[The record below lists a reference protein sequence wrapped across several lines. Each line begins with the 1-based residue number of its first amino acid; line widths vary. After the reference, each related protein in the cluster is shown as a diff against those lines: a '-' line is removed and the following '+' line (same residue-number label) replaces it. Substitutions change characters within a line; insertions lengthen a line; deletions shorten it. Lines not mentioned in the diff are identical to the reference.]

1 MSMYHSA
8 HGRMSRRNSNSE
20 DNDPEDEPGFI
31 SSASAHGGGRSRNN
45 NHGGGTSS
53 NYRDRRPP
61 QSARLPPSS
70 SSSSSYSS
78 LHRGTASVSS
88 QSRPPPPRPAA
99 VSPDN
104 SGSSGSPTS
113 RRGLSSDRPWRSQHG
128 GGTNADD
135 QEDQE
140 GPGMITSASVHAGS
154 STSRAPASRRHQPS
168 NLQSTSSQGQGQGQP
183 PLSPFELMA
192 SDIEQ
197 RLRESKA
204 RLDSADSGSRAI
216 VSPASGSNAGTSNA
230 TDNTTSSSSPSSS
243 GLNSRW
249 DHFTADPATLAAQSR
264 SATGRAVVGLAAQV
278 GGEEDHRHLVVS
290 SDDGLSDRSGARL
303 ASPRST
309 TPSRRA
315 PSSSSGGVNTS
326 HMSPQDAIRLQAMQ
340 MLQLAGGP
348 DEDSSGSDDGGGS
361 NKRKGGR
368 RGMGLSRNPRTG
380 GYSAHPVGQRAHA
393 SISGL
398 DGGNG
403 RGGGGYGGGGYGEEV
418 TVEEEPNVNAMLSS
432 RGGGSPGS
440 NDKNRNGKSS
450 NWSSRYSVD
459 RHLMF
464 LTGSQHGGGG
474 GSVHG
479 SVHGNGG
486 SGNGGNGGGGAASSM
501 APAARQVR
509 DATSATGMYRA
520 SAYDMKS
527 AGSSAGAASQAR
539 DYAHR
544 NKIKVPRRQGQGQG
558 QGNGYG
564 FGFGSGWKTGLNLS
578 DRSSLPEPPNNFH
591 SGNYL
596 ITEEIRRK
604 RRKRL
609 CTGTVVLVALAAIVG
624 AVYGTTFGGGDD
636 ADAYG
641 SNAAAYWNVGEPVTF
656 YVTSDVPYNNAEENV
671 LSRDLSRLPDD
682 AEFVVHLG
690 DVGIAA
696 TTSCAESMYEDAS
709 YILKSSSRAPV
720 FVLPGNQDWNE
731 CPNPD
736 AAFDNWMQYF
746 HRFEDN
752 FSHRFAVTRQLGRE
766 ENFSFLHN
774 GVLFVG
780 LNLVDGTVPD
790 QTEWNVRHQECV
802 QWAEQALN
810 DFGPDEYR
818 AVVLLGHARPT
829 ALLGDF
835 FWPLINDINDI
846 NKPVLYVHGNAMQG
860 WTVYK
865 PFSDASRL
873 KAIELEKG
881 GKSPPVKIRV
891 GMGADPFNFDRR
903 SSNKA

>member
-8 HGRMSRRNSNSE
+8 HGRMGRSSAEEE
-20 DNDPEDEPGFI
+20 DTNPEDDEPGFI
-31 SSASAHGGGRSRNN
+31 SSASAHGGGSRNN
-45 NHGGGTSS
+45 NGGGSS
-53 NYRDRRPP
+53 YRDRRPP
-61 QSARLPPSS
+61 GRLPPTSS
-70 SSSSSYSS
+70 SHSS
-78 LHRGTASVSS
+78 LSRGTASVST
-88 QSRPPPPRPAA
+88 SRPPPPRPVA
-99 VSPDN
+99 VSPDRHN
-104 SGSSGSPTS
+104 NGSS
-113 RRGLSSDRPWRSQHG
+113 RRAPSDRPWRSQHG
-128 GGTNADD
+128 GDTAAAA
-135 QEDQE
+135 EEE
-140 GPGMITSASVHAGS
+140 GPGMIASASVHAGS
-154 STSRAPASRRHQPS
+154 TGRAPASQRHQPS
-168 NLQSTSSQGQGQGQP
+168 QSQPSSSQSQGQQ

-197 RLRESKA
+197 RLRASKA
-204 RLDSADSGSRAI
+204 RLDGADGSGRRAVVTPTSASANTTN
-216 VSPASGSNAGTSNA
+216 SNANA
-230 TDNTTSSSSPSSS
+230 STSSSAGSNPSSPAAS

-249 DHFTADPATLAAQSR
+249 DHFTADQATLAAQSR
-264 SATGRAVVGLAAQV
+264 SATGRAVVGLAGA
-278 GGEEDHRHLVVS
+278 EDRRQLVS
-290 SDDGLSDRSGARL
+290 SDSPYDRSGARV
-303 ASPRST
+303 ASPT
-309 TPSRRA
+309 TTARRA
-315 PSSSSGGVNTS
+315 SSSGGVDTAG
-326 HMSPQDAIRLQAMQ
+326 MSPQDAIRLQAMQ

-348 DEDSSGSDDGGGS
+348 DEDSGSDDGS
-361 NKRKGGR
+361 NQRKGR
-368 RGMGLSRNPRTG
+368 MGLSRNPRTG

-398 DGGNG
+398 DGGGGGGHHGRADGNG
-403 RGGGGYGGGGYGEEV
+403 RGGGYGGGGYGEEV
-418 TVEEEPNVNAMLSS
+418 TFEEDPNVNAMLSS
-432 RGGGSPGS
+432 SRGSPN
-440 NDKNRNGKSS
+440 NDKGSGSSGKSS
-450 NWSSRYSVD
+450 SWSSRYSVD

-464 LTGSQHGGGG
+464 LTGSQHGGVSD
-474 GSVHG
+474 GSV
-479 SVHGNGG
+479 N
-486 SGNGGNGGGGAASSM
+486 GNGGGGGGGASM

-527 AGSSAGAASQAR
+527 AGSSAGAASRAR

-544 NKIKVPRRQGQGQG
+544 NKIQVPRQSHKNSN
-558 QGNGYG
+558 NGG
-564 FGFGSGWKTGLNLS
+564 FGFGWKTGLILG

-624 AVYGTTFGGGDD
+624 AVYGTTFGGDD

-835 FWPLINDINDI
+835 FWPLINDINEI

-873 KAIELEKG
+873 KAVELEKG

-903 SSNKA
+903 SSDKA

>member
-8 HGRMSRRNSNSE
+8 HGRMSSRSSAE
-20 DNDPEDEPGFI
+20 ETPEDEPGFI
-31 SSASAHGGGRSRNN
+31 SSASAHGGSRNSS
-45 NHGGGTSS
+45 GGSS
-53 NYRDRRPP
+53 GGSSYRDRRPP
-61 QSARLPPSS
+61 QSGGARLPPSS
-70 SSSSSYSS
+70 YSS
-78 LHRGTASVSS
+78 LGRGTASVSVS
-88 QSRPPPPRPAA
+88 QSRPPPPRPVA
-99 VSPDN
+99 VSPDS
-104 SGSSGSPTS
+104 SGSSNNNS
-113 RRGLSSDRPWRSQHG
+113 RRLSSDRPWRSQHG
-128 GGTNADD
+128 GGTPAANNH
-135 QEDQE
+135 EE
-140 GPGMITSASVHAGS
+140 PGMITSASVHAGS
-154 STSRAPASRRHQPS
+154 TSSAGAGRASASQRHQPS
-168 NLQSTSSQGQGQGQP
+168 NQPSSQGQAQ

-204 RLDSADSGSRAI
+204 RLDSADNSNASSSNSGRA
-216 VSPASGSNAGTSNA
+216 VVTPTNSNAG
-230 TDNTTSSSSPSSS
+230 SSSSDTPSSPSS

-249 DHFTADPATLAAQSR
+249 DHFSADPTLAEQSR
-264 SATGRAVVGLAAQV
+264 SATGRAVGLAAAGAAERAV
-278 GGEEDHRHLVVS
+278 DEDRLLNNDS
-290 SDDGLSDRSGARL
+290 LYERSGAR
-303 ASPRST
+303 
-309 TPSRRA
+309 A
-315 PSSSSGGVNTS
+315 PSGVDTSG
-326 HMSPQDAIRLQAMQ
+326 MSPQDAIRLQAMQ

-348 DEDSSGSDDGGGS
+348 DDDSGSDDGGS
-361 NKRKGGR
+361 NKRKSTR
-368 RGMGLSRNPRTG
+368 MGLSRNPRTG

-398 DGGNG
+398 DVGSGHG
-403 RGGGGYGGGGYGEEV
+403 SAGYGGGGYGEEV
-418 TVEEEPNVNAMLSS
+418 TFEEEPNVNAMLSS
-432 RGGGSPGS
+432 SRGSPGS
-440 NDKNRNGKSS
+440 SGNNKNGKSS
-450 NWSSRYSVD
+450 WSSRYSVD

-464 LTGSQHGGGG
+464 LTGSQHGGSSGL
-474 GSVHG
+474 GSSDG
-479 SVHGNGG
+479 SVHGN
-486 SGNGGNGGGGAASSM
+486 SSGGASM

-544 NKIKVPRRQGQGQG
+544 NKIKVPRQQSQGH
-558 QGNGYG
+558 G
-564 FGFGSGWKTGLNLS
+564 FSFGWKTGLNLS

-609 CTGTVVLVALAAIVG
+609 CTGTVILVALAAIVG
-624 AVYGTTFGGGDD
+624 AVYGTTFGGGTDG
-636 ADAYG
+636 AYG
-641 SNAAAYWNVGEPVTF
+641 SSNAAAYWNVGEPVTF

-690 DVGIAA
+690 DVGVAA

-810 DFGPDEYR
+810 DFEPDEYR

-835 FWPLINDINDI
+835 FWPILNDINEI

-873 KAIELEKG
+873 RAVELEKG

>member
-8 HGRMSRRNSNSE
+8 HGRMGRNAEANNPE
-20 DNDPEDEPGFI
+20 DDEPGFI
-31 SSASAHGGGRSRNN
+31 SSASAHGGGSSRNTN
-45 NHGGGTSS
+45 AGGSS

-61 QSARLPPSS
+61 QSGSGGAGRLPPT
-70 SSSSSYSS
+70 SSSYSS
-78 LHRGTASVSS
+78 LNRGTASVSAGTS
-88 QSRPPPPRPAA
+88 QSRPPPPRPVA

-104 SGSSGSPTS
+104 SNGSSS
-113 RRGLSSDRPWRSQHG
+113 RRASSDRPWRSQHG
-128 GGTNADD
+128 GDTAAANEGD
-135 QEDQE
+135 E

-154 STSRAPASRRHQPS
+154 TSRASASQRHQPS
-168 NLQSTSSQGQGQGQP
+168 SQPSNQSPSSSGQGQ

-204 RLDSADSGSRAI
+204 RLDSADGSSRA
-216 VSPASGSNAGTSNA
+216 VVTPTNPSASSNFNNGSSS
-230 TDNTTSSSSPSSS
+230 NTTSSSSPSSPAS

-249 DHFTADPATLAAQSR
+249 DHFTADPAALAAQSR
-264 SATGRAVVGLAAQV
+264 SATGRAVVGLEAQV
-278 GGEEDHRHLVVS
+278 GEEDRRQLVS
-290 SDDGLSDRSGARL
+290 SDSLYGRSGAG
-303 ASPRST
+303 ASPTTRRSNGG
-309 TPSRRA
+309 
-315 PSSSSGGVNTS
+315 GGVDTS
-326 HMSPQDAIRLQAMQ
+326 GMSPQDAIRLQAMQ

-348 DEDSSGSDDGGGS
+348 DEDSGSDDGGS
-361 NKRKGGR
+361 NQRKGR
-368 RGMGLSRNPRTG
+368 MGMGLSRNPRTG

-398 DGGNG
+398 DGGGGSGHGRAGNGNG
-403 RGGGGYGGGGYGEEV
+403 RGGGYGGGGYGEEV
-418 TVEEEPNVNAMLSS
+418 TFEEEPNVNAMLSS
-432 RGGGSPGS
+432 RGGSPN
-440 NDKNRNGKSS
+440 NDKGNGKSS

-464 LTGSQHGGGG
+464 LTGSQHGGVSD

-479 SVHGNGG
+479 
-486 SGNGGNGGGGAASSM
+486 GGGTSGDASM

-544 NKIKVPRRQGQGQG
+544 NKIKVPRRQTNKNN
-558 QGNGYG
+558 NGG
-564 FGFGSGWKTGLNLS
+564 FGGFGWKTGLNLS

-641 SNAAAYWNVGEPVTF
+641 SNAATYWNVGEPVTF

-690 DVGIAA
+690 DIGVAA

-835 FWPLINDINDI
+835 FWPIINDINEI

-873 KAIELEKG
+873 KAVELEKG

>member
-1 MSMYHSA
+1 M
-8 HGRMSRRNSNSE
+8 E
-20 DNDPEDEPGFI
+20 DGPQPQ
-31 SSASAHGGGRSRNN
+31 RS
-45 NHGGGTSS
+45 
-53 NYRDRRPP
+53 
-61 QSARLPPSS
+61 
-70 SSSSSYSS
+70 
-78 LHRGTASVSS
+78 V
-88 QSRPPPPRPAA
+88 
-99 VSPDN
+99 
-104 SGSSGSPTS
+104 
-113 RRGLSSDRPWRSQHG
+113 
-128 GGTNADD
+128 
-135 QEDQE
+135 
-140 GPGMITSASVHAGS
+140 
-154 STSRAPASRRHQPS
+154 
-168 NLQSTSSQGQGQGQP
+168 
-183 PLSPFELMA
+183 
-192 SDIEQ
+192 
-197 RLRESKA
+197 
-204 RLDSADSGSRAI
+204 
-216 VSPASGSNAGTSNA
+216 
-230 TDNTTSSSSPSSS
+230 
-243 GLNSRW
+243 
-249 DHFTADPATLAAQSR
+249 
-264 SATGRAVVGLAAQV
+264 
-278 GGEEDHRHLVVS
+278 
-290 SDDGLSDRSGARL
+290 
-303 ASPRST
+303 
-309 TPSRRA
+309 
-315 PSSSSGGVNTS
+315 
-326 HMSPQDAIRLQAMQ
+326 
-340 MLQLAGGP
+340 
-348 DEDSSGSDDGGGS
+348 
-361 NKRKGGR
+361 
-368 RGMGLSRNPRTG
+368 
-380 GYSAHPVGQRAHA
+380 
-393 SISGL
+393 
-398 DGGNG
+398 
-403 RGGGGYGGGGYGEEV
+403 
-418 TVEEEPNVNAMLSS
+418 
-432 RGGGSPGS
+432 
-440 NDKNRNGKSS
+440 
-450 NWSSRYSVD
+450 
-459 RHLMF
+459 
-464 LTGSQHGGGG
+464 
-474 GSVHG
+474 
-479 SVHGNGG
+479 
-486 SGNGGNGGGGAASSM
+486 
-501 APAARQVR
+501 
-509 DATSATGMYRA
+509 
-520 SAYDMKS
+520 
-527 AGSSAGAASQAR
+527 
-539 DYAHR
+539 
-544 NKIKVPRRQGQGQG
+544 
-558 QGNGYG
+558 
-564 FGFGSGWKTGLNLS
+564 
-578 DRSSLPEPPNNFH
+578 SLPEPPNNFH

-624 AVYGTTFGGGDD
+624 AVYGTTFGGGGD

-641 SNAAAYWNVGEPVTF
+641 SNAATYWNVGEPVTF

-835 FWPLINDINDI
+835 FWPIINDINEI

-873 KAIELEKG
+873 KAVELEKG